1 MRLNFDLIEKTTRPP
16 GVRPKRRK
24 SDRVSV
30 DDVWFDVPD
39 EALEEVEPEPQTSLA
54 TQNATLS
61 SRQLFSLWTIAIIVS
76 AFCYFGT
83 SAIQNAS
90 SRETELTHLQINV
103 NSATLDELLLLEGVG
118 ELTAEKILAD
128 REMNGPFATPDDI
141 QRVSGIGPKK
151 LEKLRSFVRCN
162 D

>member
-1 MRLNFDLIEKTTRPP
+1 VRLNFDIIEKTTRPP

-24 SDRVSV
+24 SDHVSV
-30 DDVWFDVPD
+30 DDVWLDVPD
-39 EALEEVEPEPQTSLA
+39 EALEAPEPEPQTSPA
-54 TQNATLS
+54 TQNLS

-83 SAIQNAS
+83 AAIQNRS
-90 SRETELTHLQINV
+90 SDETELTHLQINV

-118 ELTAEKILAD
+118 EITAEKILAD
-128 REMNGPFATPDDI
+128 RETNGPFATPDDI

-151 LEKLRSFVRCN
+151 LEKLRTFVHCN